1 MLPIL
6 LALSLA
12 GPARAAVPAD
22 VVTAADENLPDDQRM
37 AAFQRVVA
45 NFPSL
50 KGDLFA
56 LAAEEDGSSRHR
68 WIAIQVI
75 GQIPSDEALDVLLK
89 LTEDPQPAIRAA
101 AVQGLANT
109 NTTTAS
115 AKIATMLTDE
125 AMLVRGAAADALGAL
140 RDPSTVGDLARALD
154 DPSNYYRDTSLW
166 PRRHYVIA
174 MGQIG
179 SDAAMPALIKCLDDR
194 DPEVV
199 DAALVAMK
207 QIMGFDFSE
216 GRSREEHIEAWRR
229 WAAGQ

>member
-1 MLPIL
+1 MLPFL

-12 GPARAAVPAD
+12 GPVQAAVPSD
-22 VVTAADENLPDDQRM
+22 VVTAADENLPEDQRM

-45 NFPSL
+45 NFPAL
-50 KGDLFA
+50 KGDLIA
-56 LAAEEDGSSRHR
+56 LAGEEEGNSRHR

-75 GQIPSDEALDVLLK
+75 GQIKSDEALDVLLK

-125 AMLVRGAAADALGAL
+125 AMLVRGAAADALGVL
-140 RDPSTVGDLARALD
+140 RDPTTVGDLARALD
-154 DPSNYYRDTSLW
+154 DPSNYYRGSSLW
-166 PRRHYVIA
+166 PRRHYVMA
-174 MGQIG
+174 MGNIG

-194 DPEVV
+194 DPDVV
-199 DAALVAMK
+199 TAALASMK
-207 QIMGFDFSE
+207 QIMGYDFSE
-216 GRSREEHIEAWRR
+216 GRSQEEHIEAWQR